1 MASLREILTT
11 WLDKDITVVN
21 PHSFSES
28 VLRDTVQLE
37 TYLATITEVGEDYV
51 RLGYDAPKRKTLEHV
66 DQVVPL
72 REVKRVTHWGEERI
86 LHL

>member
-1 MASLREILTT
+1 MASLREILAT
-11 WLDKDITVVN
+11 WVDKDITIVN

-28 VLRDTVQLE
+28 VMRDTVQLE
-37 TYLATITEVGEDYV
+37 TYLVTITEVGDDYV

-66 DQVVPL
+66 DQIVPL
-72 REVKRVTHWGEERI
+72 REIKRVTQWGEERI